1 MNQNKDIEEILK
13 MQSVAVVGCSPKRE
27 RPSNLVASYLM
38 ESGYRVIPVNPG
50 HPEVLGEKC
59 YPSLSAIPEPVEVV
73 DIFRRA
79 EFVLPI
85 VKEAVKIGAKAI
97 WLQDDI
103 VVPEAAE
110 FARKNGLRVV
120 VNDCL
125 MRQHLSRLGR

>member
-27 RPSNLVASYLM
+27 RPSHLVASYLM
-38 ESGYRVIPVNPG
+38 ESGYRVFPVNPG

-85 VKEAVKIGAKAI
+85 VKEAVKIGAKAV

-103 VVPEAAE
+103 DAPGAAE